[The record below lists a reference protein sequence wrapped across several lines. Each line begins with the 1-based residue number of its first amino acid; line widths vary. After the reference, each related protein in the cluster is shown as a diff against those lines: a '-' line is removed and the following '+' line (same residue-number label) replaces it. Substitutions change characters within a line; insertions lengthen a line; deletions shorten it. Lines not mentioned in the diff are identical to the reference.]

1 MALFF
6 NGALVVK
13 FKKALSVCL
22 MRTESLFYLNKA
34 CLNPHAILN
43 PYGKIH
49 ILGESMEK
57 TETTIFVDW
66 ENLLADLKAIQET
79 DERLKESNFNFNNP
93 EQLLAL
99 IRSFLELEEELKR
112 IYFYVSEPFTEVEP
126 RIKSNKR
133 EELEEYKKNNF
144 KEYEGRVNKS
154 GIIQSFN
161 HAIAQQN
168 QVKLRVGRVKFKF
181 VYKFEDKEVY
191 NGLEAKIFIPYLKLR
206 QKQVDALL
214 AHDITK
220 LYCTKQGGCIL
231 LFSRDT
237 DFVPVLEAAWEK
249 GFEVFIAN
257 IQESPNSVPS
267 DLKKSCNVRER
278 SVAEIVDNLPKNQYT
293 SKKKNFSTNE
303 PFNNPFKDQL
313 F

>member
-1 MALFF
+1 M
-6 NGALVVK
+6 
-13 FKKALSVCL
+13 SVWWEQNL
-22 MRTESLFYLNKA
+22 YFILKNKA

-93 EQLLAL
+93 DQLLAL
-99 IRSFLELEEELKR
+99 IRSFLEPEEELKR

-126 RIKSNKR
+126 RIKGNKN
-133 EELEEYKKNNF
+133 EELEEYKEKNP
-144 KEYEGRVNKS
+144 KDYEEKVNKS

-214 AHDITK
+214 VHDITK

-249 GFEVFIAN
+249 GFEVFITN

-278 SVAEIVDNLPKNQYT
+278 SVADIVDNLPKNQYT
-293 SKKKNFSTNE
+293 SKKKNFSPNE

-313 F
+313 FKKN

>member
-1 MALFF
+1 
-6 NGALVVK
+6 
-13 FKKALSVCL
+13 
-22 MRTESLFYLNKA
+22 
-34 CLNPHAILN
+34 
-43 PYGKIH
+43 
-49 ILGESMEK
+49 MEK
-57 TETTIFVDW
+57 TETTIFVDRQ
-66 ENLLADLKAIQET
+66 NLLTDLRVIQET
-79 DERLKESNFNFNNP
+79 DERFKEPHFNFNNS

-99 IRSFLELEEELKR
+99 IHSFLEPEEELKR
-112 IYFYVSEPFTEVEP
+112 IYFYVSEPFTEAEP
-126 RIKSNKR
+126 RITGKGKEDLEKIKKDHPEHY
-133 EELEEYKKNNF
+133 EEKVKTSKN
-144 KEYEGRVNKS
+144 
-154 GIIQSFN
+154 IQKFN
-161 HAIAQQN
+161 HEIAQQN
-168 QVKLRVGRVKFKF
+168 QVTLRVGRVMFKF
-181 VYKFEDKEVY
+181 TNESEDKEVY
-191 NGLEAKIFIPYLKLR
+191 DLEAKIPIPRLKLR
-206 QKQVDALL
+206 QKQIDALL

-293 SKKKNFSTNE
+293 SKKKNFSPNE

-313 F
+313 FKKN

>member
-1 MALFF
+1 
-6 NGALVVK
+6 
-13 FKKALSVCL
+13 
-22 MRTESLFYLNKA
+22 
-34 CLNPHAILN
+34 
-43 PYGKIH
+43 
-49 ILGESMEK
+49 MEK

-79 DERLKESNFNFNNP
+79 DERLKEPNFNFNNP
-93 EQLLAL
+93 DQLLAL
-99 IRSFLELEEELKR
+99 IRSFLEPEEKLKR

-126 RIKSNKR
+126 RIKGNKN
-133 EELEEYKKNNF
+133 EELEEYKEKNP
-144 KEYEGRVNKS
+144 KDYEERVNKS

-181 VYKFEDKEVY
+181 VYKFEDIRLYSKSK
-191 NGLEAKIFIPYLKLR
+191 EAKIPIPCLKLR

-214 AHDITK
+214 AYDITK

-278 SVAEIVDNLPKNQYT
+278 SVADIVDNLPKNQYT
-293 SKKKNFSTNE
+293 SKKKNFSPNE

-313 F
+313 FKKN

>member
-1 MALFF
+1 MLYSALMA
-6 NGALVVK
+6 K
-13 FKKALSVCL
+13 FIFWEKAW
-22 MRTESLFYLNKA
+22 K
-34 CLNPHAILN
+34 
-43 PYGKIH
+43 
-49 ILGESMEK
+49 K

-79 DERLKESNFNFNNP
+79 DERLKEPNFNFNNP
-93 EQLLAL
+93 DQLLVL
-99 IRSFLELEEELKR
+99 IRSFLEPEEELKR
-112 IYFYVSEPFTEVEP
+112 IYFYVSELFTEVEP
-126 RIKSNKR
+126 RIKGNKN
-133 EELEEYKKNNF
+133 EELEEYKEKNP
-144 KEYEGRVNKS
+144 KDYEERVNKS

-161 HAIAQQN
+161 HVIAQQN

-191 NGLEAKIFIPYLKLR
+191 NSLEAKIFIPYLKLR

-257 IQESPNSVPS
+257 IQESPNSVLS

-293 SKKKNFSTNE
+293 PKKKNFSPNE

-313 F
+313 FKKN

>member
-1 MALFF
+1 
-6 NGALVVK
+6 
-13 FKKALSVCL
+13 
-22 MRTESLFYLNKA
+22 MRTEPLFSLKNKV
-34 CLNPHAILN
+34 CLDPHAITN
-43 PYGKIH
+43 PYGKVR
-49 ILGESMEK
+49 ILGENMEK

-66 ENLLADLKAIQET
+66 ENLFFDLTAIQET
-79 DERLKESNFNFNNP
+79 DERFSSDFNFNDS

-99 IRSFLELEEELKR
+99 IRSFLEPEEELKR

-126 RIKSNKR
+126 RIKGNKN
-133 EELEEYKKNNF
+133 EELEEYKEKNP
-144 KEYEGRVNKS
+144 KDYEERVNKS

-237 DFVPVLEAAWEK
+237 DFMPVLEAAWEK

-278 SVAEIVDNLPKNQYT
+278 SVADIVDNLPKNQYT
-293 SKKKNFSTNE
+293 SKKKNFSPNE

-313 F
+313 FKKN

>member
-1 MALFF
+1 
-6 NGALVVK
+6 
-13 FKKALSVCL
+13 
-22 MRTESLFYLNKA
+22 MRTEPLFSLKNKV
-34 CLNPHAILN
+34 CLDPHAITN
-43 PYGKIH
+43 PYGKVR
-49 ILGESMEK
+49 ILGENMEK

-66 ENLLADLKAIQET
+66 ENLFFDLTAIQET
-79 DERLKESNFNFNNP
+79 DERFSSDFNFNDS
-93 EQLLAL
+93 EQLLVL
-99 IRSFLELEEELKR
+99 IRSFLEPEEELKR
-112 IYFYVSEPFTEVEP
+112 IYFYASEPFTESEP
-126 RIKSNKR
+126 RIKGNKNK
-133 EELEEYKKNNF
+133 ELEEYKEKNP
-144 KEYEGRVNKS
+144 KDYEKRVNKS

-161 HAIAQQN
+161 HDIAQQN

-206 QKQVDALL
+206 QKQVDVLL

-278 SVAEIVDNLPKNQYT
+278 SVADIVDNLPKNQYT
-293 SKKKNFSTNE
+293 SKKKNFSPNE

-313 F
+313 FKKN

>member
-1 MALFF
+1 
-6 NGALVVK
+6 
-13 FKKALSVCL
+13 
-22 MRTESLFYLNKA
+22 
-34 CLNPHAILN
+34 
-43 PYGKIH
+43 
-49 ILGESMEK
+49 MEK

-79 DERLKESNFNFNNP
+79 DERLKEPNFNFNNP
-93 EQLLAL
+93 DQLLAL
-99 IRSFLELEEELKR
+99 IRSFLEPEEELKR

-126 RIKSNKR
+126 RIKGNKN
-133 EELEEYKKNNF
+133 EELEEYKENNF
-144 KEYEGRVNKS
+144 KEYEERVNKS

-220 LYCTKQGGCIL
+220 LYYTKQGGCIL

-278 SVAEIVDNLPKNQYT
+278 SVADIVDNLPKNQHT
-293 SKKKNFSTNE
+293 PKKNNFPPKE

-313 F
+313 LKKN

>member
-1 MALFF
+1 
-6 NGALVVK
+6 
-13 FKKALSVCL
+13 
-22 MRTESLFYLNKA
+22 
-34 CLNPHAILN
+34 
-43 PYGKIH
+43 
-49 ILGESMEK
+49 MEK

-79 DERLKESNFNFNNP
+79 DERLKEPNFNFNNP
-93 EQLLAL
+93 DQLLAL
-99 IRSFLELEEELKR
+99 IRSFLEPEEELKR

-126 RIKSNKR
+126 RIKGNKN
-133 EELEEYKKNNF
+133 EELEKYKEKNP
-144 KEYEGRVNKS
+144 KDYEERVNKS
-154 GIIQSFN
+154 GIMQSFN
-161 HAIAQQN
+161 HKIAQQN
-168 QVKLRVGRVKFKF
+168 QVKLRVGRVKFEF
-181 VYKFEDKEVY
+181 VYGFEDEEVY
-191 NGLEAKIFIPYLKLR
+191 GGLEPKIPIPQLKLR
-206 QKQVDALL
+206 QKQIDALL

-231 LFSRDT
+231 LFSKDT

-278 SVAEIVDNLPKNQYT
+278 SVAEIVDNLPKNQHT
-293 SKKKNFSTNE
+293 PKKKNFSPNE

-313 F
+313 FKKN

>member
-1 MALFF
+1 
-6 NGALVVK
+6 
-13 FKKALSVCL
+13 
-22 MRTESLFYLNKA
+22 
-34 CLNPHAILN
+34 
-43 PYGKIH
+43 
-49 ILGESMEK
+49 MEK

-66 ENLLADLKAIQET
+66 ENLFFDLTAIQET
-79 DERLKESNFNFNNP
+79 DERLKEPNFNFNNP
-93 EQLLAL
+93 EQLLVL
-99 IRSFLELEEELKR
+99 IRSFLEPEEELKR
-112 IYFYVSEPFTEVEP
+112 IYFYVSEPFTEVES
-126 RIKSNKR
+126 RIKGNKK
-133 EELEEYKKNNF
+133 EEFEEYKEKNP
-144 KEYEGRVNKS
+144 KDYEERVNKS

-168 QVKLRVGRVKFKF
+168 QVKLRVGRVKFKL
-181 VYKFEDKEVY
+181 VPENESEEVY
-191 NGLEAKIFIPYLKLR
+191 SVEAKTHIPHLDLR

-278 SVAEIVDNLPKNQYT
+278 SVAEIVDNLLKNQYT
-293 SKKKNFSTNE
+293 PKKKNFSPNE

-313 F
+313 FKKS

>member
-1 MALFF
+1 
-6 NGALVVK
+6 
-13 FKKALSVCL
+13 
-22 MRTESLFYLNKA
+22 MRTEPLFSLRNKA
-34 CLNPHAILN
+34 CLDPHAIIN
-43 PYGKIH
+43 PYGKIR
-49 ILGESMEK
+49 ILGENMEK
-57 TETTIFVDW
+57 TETTIFVNW
-66 ENLLADLKAIQET
+66 ENLLADLRAIQET
-79 DERLKESNFNFNNP
+79 DE
-93 EQLLAL
+93 
-99 IRSFLELEEELKR
+99 
-112 IYFYVSEPFTEVEP
+112 PFTEAEP
-126 RIKSNKR
+126 RIKGKKNEK
-133 EELEEYKKNNF
+133 LEEYKEKNP
-144 KEYEGRVNKS
+144 KDYEERVHKS

-161 HAIAQQN
+161 HNIAQQN
-168 QVKLRVGRVKFKF
+168 QVKLRVGRVMFEF

-214 AHDITK
+214 VHDITK
-220 LYCTKQGGCIL
+220 LYCIKQGGCIL

-278 SVAEIVDNLPKNQYT
+278 SVADIVDNLPKNQYT
-293 SKKKNFSTNE
+293 SKKKNFSPNE

-313 F
+313 FKKN

>member
-1 MALFF
+1 M
-6 NGALVVK
+6 
-13 FKKALSVCL
+13 
-22 MRTESLFYLNKA
+22 
-34 CLNPHAILN
+34 
-43 PYGKIH
+43 YGKIH

-66 ENLLADLKAIQET
+66 ENILADLKAIQET
-79 DERLKESNFNFNNP
+79 DERLKEPNFNFNNP
-93 EQLLAL
+93 DQLLAL
-99 IRSFLELEEELKR
+99 IRLFLEPEEELKR

-126 RIKSNKR
+126 RIKGNKN
-133 EELEEYKKNNF
+133 EELEEYKEKNP
-144 KEYEGRVNKS
+144 KDYEERVNKL

-278 SVAEIVDNLPKNQYT
+278 SVADIVDNLPKNQYT

-313 F
+313 FKKN